1 MIEIYTKAHCRSSR
15 KAVKILQVSGAQFE
29 RKNVSSITEK
39 EFLKI
44 LKMTENVHDI
54 IVSKRVN
61 INIDNLTLRQLYR
74 MFNEDNFIIKTPLIV
89 YNRKV
94 LHIGYE
100 LESLCRFIERDIGYL
115 PDNLKEM
122 MDSQTET
129 YRKLGKTEKKNFR
142 KKGVNRK

>member
-1 MIEIYTKAHCRSSR
+1 MIEIYTKAACRSSI

-29 RKNVSSITEK
+29 RKSVSSITEN

-54 IVSKRVN
+54 IVESRVN
-61 INIDNLTLRQLYR
+61 TDIDDWTLKQLYKTFEQDR
-74 MFNEDNFIIKTPLIV
+74 YIIRTPLII
-89 YNRKV
+89 YNSKV
-94 LHIGYE
+94 LHIGYD
-100 LESLCRFIERDIGYL
+100 LESLCRFVEREIGYT

-122 MDSQTET
+122 MDSQTQMH
-129 YRKLGKTEKKNFR
+129 RNIGKKNVR

>member
-29 RKNVSSITEK
+29 RKNVSGITEK

-74 MFNEDNFIIKTPLIV
+74 MFKEDNFIIKTPLIV

-122 MDSQTET
+122 VNQQTET

-142 KKGVNRK
+142 KKGANRK

>member
-1 MIEIYTKAHCRSSR
+1 MIEIYTKAACRSSI

-29 RKNVSSITEK
+29 RKNVSSITEN

-54 IVSKRVN
+54 IVESRVN
-61 INIDNLTLRQLYR
+61 TNIDDWTLKQLYKTFEQDR
-74 MFNEDNFIIKTPLIV
+74 YIIRTPLII
-89 YNRKV
+89 YNSKV
-94 LHIGYE
+94 LHIGYD
-100 LESLCRFIERDIGYL
+100 LESLCRFVEREIGYT

-122 MDSQTET
+122 MDSQTQMH
-129 YRKLGKTEKKNFR
+129 RNIGKKNVR

>member
-29 RKNVSSITEK
+29 RKDVSSITEK

-74 MFNEDNFIIKTPLIV
+74 MFKEDNFIIKTPLIV

-94 LHIGYE
+94 LHIGYD
-100 LESLCRFIERDIGYL
+100 LESLCRFVEREIGYI
-115 PDNLKEM
+115 PNNLKEM
-122 MDSQTET
+122 MDSQTQT
-129 YRKLGKTEKKNFR
+129 YQNTGKIEKKNFR
-142 KKGVNRK
+142 KKGANRK